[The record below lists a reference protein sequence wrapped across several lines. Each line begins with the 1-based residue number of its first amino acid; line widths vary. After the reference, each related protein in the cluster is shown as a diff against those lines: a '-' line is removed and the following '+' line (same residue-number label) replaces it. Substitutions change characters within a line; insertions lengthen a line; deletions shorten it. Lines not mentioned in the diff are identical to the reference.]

1 MTHLAGGSFFIPARS
16 LLLPNRRI
24 DTPIGSTRSF
34 LQWRITTGPCCS
46 RPTRLRRPGARGKR
60 HARSSAFIAAMW
72 GLLPSHVKRA
82 PSTASCIWAAAMSWI
97 CRSRVVARLTP
108 DPASESISRKPAICR
123 HCLSATCLA
132 IFPIGRATDSNFIG
146 KPVETGRRAG
156 TELPEGI
163 RRFAPVN

>member
-24 DTPIGSTRSF
+24 DTPIGCTRSF

-46 RPTRLRRPGARGKR
+46 RPTRLRRPGAPGKR

-72 GLLPSHVKRA
+72 GLLPGHVKRA
-82 PSTASCIWAAAMSWI
+82 PSTASFTRAATTSWI
-97 CRSRVVARLTP
+97 CRSRAVARLTP
-108 DPASESISRKPAICR
+108 ALASESTSPKPAICKR
-123 HCLSATCLA
+123 CLSATCPA

-146 KPVETGRRAG
+146 KPVETGRRAW

-163 RRFAPVN
+163 RGFAPVN